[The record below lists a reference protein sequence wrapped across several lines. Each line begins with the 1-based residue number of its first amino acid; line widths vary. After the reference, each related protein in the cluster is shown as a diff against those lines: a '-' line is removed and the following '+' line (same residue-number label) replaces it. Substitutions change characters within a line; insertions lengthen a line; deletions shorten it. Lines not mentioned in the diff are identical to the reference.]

1 MRVIEHGARGR
12 DSRAVKGTAGPGY
25 GLDVQITAPAQ
36 RTPTR

>member
-1 MRVIEHGARGR
+1 
-12 DSRAVKGTAGPGY
+12 VKETAGPGY